1 MAAPTA
7 TAISAA
13 VLLCAAAF
21 LATGGAAKASAADV
35 VADAC
40 ANVTNRYHQYRG
52 PGLTRDSC
60 EIALWS
66 DKRSASAKHPRD
78 LALVAMALVQEGAAV
93 AGAKVA
99 GALSSGDAA
108 KLSKDTKLNLRYCR
122 LDYEAVAHTVAVC
135 REMVQE
141 YNPGVQGHDGDG
153 NMIPYNY
160 LECANRLMNAASGC
174 WAHISH
180 DYETKKAVWKEVNEV
195 ASRAN
200 LAKAMVEKMLG
211 VVDGYATDHF
221 IDDDDDDDDDEISDD
236 HRSGGGADDDDDD
249 DD

>member
-1 MAAPTA
+1 
-7 TAISAA
+7 
-13 VLLCAAAF
+13 
-21 LATGGAAKASAADV
+21 
-35 VADAC
+35 
-40 ANVTNRYHQYRG
+40 
-52 PGLTRDSC
+52 
-60 EIALWS
+60 
-66 DKRSASAKHPRD
+66 
-78 LALVAMALVQEGAAV
+78 
-93 AGAKVA
+93 
-99 GALSSGDAA
+99 
-108 KLSKDTKLNLRYCR
+108 
-122 LDYEAVAHTVAVC
+122 
-135 REMVQE
+135 MVQE